1 MANRVEY
8 AVSATPVRTI
18 AGDSGKYAAQDVIEG
33 DINKTLGGSASTL
46 VVGTA
51 DITVQ
56 GFQAGVVAYGN
67 CPASGQLPIG
77 TANTAYEGVFIKH
90 TGKQWG
96 GSATVLGDASTAT
109 NLLIVEVEK
118 PADTFITICK
128 LEPGGAIYLPN
139 TVAQAANCTFQVSSS
154 ASETIAVEFATIT

>member
-18 AGDSGKYAAQDVIEG
+18 DAISGKYAAQDVIEA

-46 VVGTA
+46 VIGTA
-51 DITVQ
+51 DITVE
-56 GFQAGVVAYGN
+56 GFTAGAVEYGN
-67 CPASGQLPIG
+67 CPASGKLPIG
-77 TANTAYEGVFIKH
+77 TANTPYEGVFIKH
-90 TGKQWG
+90 TGNQFT
-96 GSATVLGDASTAT
+96 SATVLGAASTAT

-118 PADTFITICK
+118 PADTFIIICK

-139 TVAQAANCTFQVSSS
+139 TVAQGANTTFQVSSS
-154 ASETIAVEFATIT
+154 ASETIAVEFACIA

>member
-18 AGDSGKYAAQDVIEG
+18 DGDAGKYAAQDVIEA

-46 VVGTA
+46 VIGTA
-51 DITVQ
+51 NITVE

-67 CPASGQLPIG
+67 CPASGRLPIG

-90 TGKQWG
+90 TGSQFD
-96 GSATVLGDASTAT
+96 SATVLGAASTAT
-109 NLLIVEVEK
+109 NLLIVEIEYSSTNY
-118 PADTFITICK
+118 ATICK

-139 TVAQAANCTFQVSSS
+139 TIAQAADCTFQVSSS

>member
-18 AGDSGKYAAQDVIEG
+18 AGDPGKYAAQDVIEA

-51 DITVQ
+51 NIVVE
-56 GFQAGVVAYGN
+56 GFNEGAVAYGN
-67 CPASGQLPIG
+67 CPASGRLAIG

-90 TGKQWG
+90 TGHG
-96 GSATVLGDASTAT
+96 FSSPTVLGNASTST
-109 NLLIVEVEK
+109 NLLIIEIEK
-118 PADTFITICK
+118 PADTYITICK

-139 TVAQAANCTFQVSSS
+139 TVAQGANTTFQVSSS
-154 ASETIAVEFATIT
+154 ASESIAVEFATIT

>member
-8 AVSATPVRTI
+8 AVSVTPVRTI
-18 AGDSGKYAAQDVIEG
+18 AGVAGKYAAQDVIEA

-51 DITVQ
+51 NIEVE
-56 GFQAGVVAYGN
+56 GFNEGAVAYGN
-67 CPASGQLPIG
+67 CPASGRLAIG

-90 TGKQWG
+90 TGHG
-96 GSATVLGDASTAT
+96 FSSATVLGGASTST
-109 NLLIVEVEK
+109 NLLIIEIEK

-139 TVAQAANCTFQVSSS
+139 TVAQGANTTFQVSSS
-154 ASETIAVEFATIT
+154 ASESIAVEFATIT

>member
-18 AGDSGKYAAQDVIEG
+18 DAIDGKYAAQDVIEA

-46 VVGTA
+46 VIGTA
-51 DITVQ
+51 DITVE
-56 GFQAGVVAYGN
+56 GFTEGAVEYGN
-67 CPASGQLPIG
+67 CPASGKLPIG
-77 TANTAYEGVFIKH
+77 TANTPYEGVFIKH
-90 TGKQWG
+90 TGNQFT
-96 GSATVLGDASTAT
+96 SATVLGAASTAT

-118 PADTFITICK
+118 PADTFIIICK

-139 TVAQAANCTFQVSSS
+139 TVAQGVNTTFQVSSS
-154 ASETIAVEFATIT
+154 ASETIAVEFACIA

>member
-18 AGDSGKYAAQDVIEG
+18 DAIDGKYAAQDVIEA

-46 VVGTA
+46 VIGTA
-51 DITVQ
+51 DITVE
-56 GFQAGVVAYGN
+56 GFTEGAVEYGN
-67 CPASGQLPIG
+67 CPASGKLPIG
-77 TANTAYEGVFIKH
+77 TANTPYEGVFIKH
-90 TGKQWG
+90 TGNQFT
-96 GSATVLGDASTAT
+96 SATVLGAASTAT

-118 PADTFITICK
+118 PADTFIIICK

-139 TVAQAANCTFQVSSS
+139 TVAQGANTTFQVSSS
-154 ASETIAVEFATIT
+154 ASETIAVEFACIA